1 MRRSRNVVCK
11 GFVEQVTDYLDG
23 GVDPEER
30 ERIDRHLARCP
41 DCTRV
46 LEQWRVTIDLVGR
59 LGEQQVD
66 ALPSPTRERLFAVF
80 REQPA
85 APD

>member
-1 MRRSRNVVCK
+1 MRRKRSVDCK
-11 GFVEQVTDYLDG
+11 GFVELVTGYIEDAVEPD
-23 GVDPEER
+23 ER
-30 ERIDRHLARCP
+30 ERIDRHLADCP